1 MFTEGKDPIEVLKG
15 LDLEYDEVRKYHGE
29 YLSLKDMTD
38 FLNFYKEN
46 NRFLPFL
53 LRVIERMNRF
63 ELSENDVDTFIHYLN
78 QFENINNIKI
88 QLRQEVN
95 CLELRKKGLEEEF
108 PNGKSLG
115 LTNIVSMIVNIP
127 FIK

>member
-88 QLRQEVN
+88 QLQHEVN

-108 PNGKSLG
+108 PNGKIPG
-115 LTNIVSMIVNIP
+115 LD
-127 FIK
+127 